1 LKIALYVLLSIS
13 LANLASAEECTGKTE
28 VYEGKTVNFAI
39 CMAAV
44 EDVIRASIDDHVFV
58 AYIVKMRG
66 QRVVVSDPL
75 GETHHA
81 VGDNLSF
88 QVTKIDIPKDG
99 PREGVRVI
107 SLSAFK
113 ERASKTDK
121 RK

>member
-1 LKIALYVLLSIS
+1 
-13 LANLASAEECTGKTE
+13 
-28 VYEGKTVNFAI
+28 
-39 CMAAV
+39 
-44 EDVIRASIDDHVFV
+44 
-58 AYIVKMRG
+58 MRG

-81 VGDNLSF
+81 VGNNLSF